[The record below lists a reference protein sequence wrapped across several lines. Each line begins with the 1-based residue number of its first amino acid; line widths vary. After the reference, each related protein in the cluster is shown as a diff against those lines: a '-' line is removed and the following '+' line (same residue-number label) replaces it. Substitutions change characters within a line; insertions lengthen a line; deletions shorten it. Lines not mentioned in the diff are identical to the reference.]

1 MAKTTPKTRSKRAK
15 TPKRPRGKPLVE
27 VFAEAGSAFKRAGLY
42 PPKHVQEHVEFVA
55 AVRWLLELLA
65 VDAGSLEADVHG
77 AIARVQEL
85 LP

>member
-1 MAKTTPKTRSKRAK
+1 MPKTTPKTRSKRAK
-15 TPKRPRGKPLVE
+15 TPKRPRGKTLVE
-27 VFAEAGSAFKRAGLY
+27 VFTERTKRARRAWTEVDADLV
-42 PPKHVQEHVEFVA
+42 P
-55 AVRWLLELLA
+55 AVRNLLDFLA

>member
-15 TPKRPRGKPLVE
+15 TPKRPRGKTLVE
-27 VFAEAGSAFKRAGLY
+27 VFTERTKRARRAWTEVDAD
-42 PPKHVQEHVEFVA
+42 PVP
-55 AVRWLLELLA
+55 AVRNLLDFLFLA
-65 VDAGSLEADVHG
+65 VDAGSLEADVYG